1 MRTFER
7 TAASLGPTLATV
19 LRATRRVTLIV
30 ASLAVAVTACG
41 PVAVTSPTL
50 PGPDTTEDVADPD
63 PATDARDSWF
73 PDVGGPNGAP
83 EDPPI
88 RAPDCQ
94 RAGPMVPC

>member
-7 TAASLGPTLATV
+7 MADLLGPALSTL

-41 PVAVTSPTL
+41 PVGVAGPGL
-50 PGPDTTEDVADPD
+50 PGADPTEDVADPD
-63 PATDARDSWF
+63 PATDARDSWL
-73 PDVGGPNGAP
+73 PDADGPNGAP